1 MIRKPTEANGHSLV
15 FSLQNNSPMQK
26 RHADHQFCVQ
36 IFDFQYFR
44 RSGGVKRPEWETFL
58 GHSDVPCGPDIVL
71 SSISLCSWNNWLFIL
86 EYPIVLAA
94 IKLVNRSLKRFDIS
108 HLGGVK
114 RNVLVHSRIYF
125 FFYYFFRLNRTL
137 LHPCWFIN
145 RYDVV

>member
-1 MIRKPTEANGHSLV
+1 M
-15 FSLQNNSPMQK
+15 
-26 RHADHQFCVQ
+26 
-36 IFDFQYFR
+36 FDIQHFR

-71 SSISLCSWNNWLFIL
+71 SSISLCSWNNGLFIL

-114 RNVLVHSRIYF
+114 RNVVVHSRIF
-125 FFYYFFRLNRTL
+125 LFYYFFRLNRTL
-137 LHPCWFIN
+137 LHPCWFYKSVWRSLACSTPSYAHLHHQLLLSLVEIPLQC
-145 RYDVV
+145 